1 MGGICAL
8 ARRSDTRL
16 GYAVY
21 HIEPSLQLEFS
32 GTPEIDAG
40 RDHVWSRLVDLEFV
54 ASCVTDVD
62 EVRAIDHTHFQVLTS
77 VGFGF
82 VRFRFRVNVELHD
95 LVPHNASMTADAHA
109 PGAHVTVNTS
119 IQLDPL
125 GETRTR
131 LRWEAIAELEGI
143 IAKIGARLLEKE
155 GRETIEEFWREFAH
169 RTAISR

>member
-1 MGGICAL
+1 MGAICAL

-16 GYAVY
+16 GYAVH

-40 RDHVWSRLVDLEFV
+40 RDHVWNRLIDLEFV

-62 EVRAIDHTHFQVLTS
+62 EVRTIDPTHFQVLTG
-77 VGFGF
+77 VRFGI
-82 VRFRFRVNVELHD
+82 VRFRFRVNVKLHD
-95 LVPHNASMTADAHA
+95 IVPHNASMTANAHA
-109 PGAHVTVNTS
+109 PGARVTVNTS
-119 IQLDPL
+119 IRLDAL
-125 GETRTR
+125 SETRTR
-131 LRWEAIAELEGI
+131 LSWEAVANLEGI

-169 RTAISR
+169 RTATP